1 LDVSRELAFIDAN
14 PAVADPGSTQDIV
27 EAIAKEENR

>member
-1 LDVSRELAFIDAN
+1 IDAN